1 MSTTQRLT
9 LIGMYNYE
17 PNIFDG
23 LNLPAAYDKATFI
36 ESLLVEHGEK
46 CVLYSDLP
54 FMRYSIGV
62 WSRKWFMELERIA
75 EALKA
80 EYNPLWNYDR
90 YEEWNDA
97 GGRRGSSETETGRT
111 SNMKTEGAHVGQSE
125 TDESRKEESQTEGA
139 HIGQSETNESRKE
152 ESQTEGAHI
161 GQSETDESRKEES
174 QTDGAHVGL
183 SEREENKTGSGK
195 TEGAHVGQSENT
207 SSGHAETTADDSRV
221 MKNNTDY
228 QDKQT
233 NNYSTTNETLVNA
246 TVEHQVAADN
256 SSTYQPDSQDIT
268 NGGKNKTSNDGTI
281 THDIKGAKDDLTER
295 SRNEGTS
302 SESANNTTNDTARD
316 MTETDS
322 SEKAD
327 GKTSESSRDTS
338 ENVVNGTGNTRK
350 SDSARDTSE
359 NVVNG
364 TGSTKNNDSARDTS
378 ENVINGS
385 GNARTNDSTRDTTES
400 GGEEKGTSI
409 STNAE
414 VNNSDHKGH
423 LWGNIGVTTSSQ
435 MIIESVEMRMKYN
448 L

>member
-36 ESLLVEHGEK
+36 ESLLLEHGEK

-75 EALKA
+75 EALQA

-90 YEEWNDA
+90 FEEWNDA

-111 SNMKTEGAHVGQSE
+111 SNMKTEGAHVGQTE
-125 TDESRKEESQTEGA
+125 TDESRKEESQ
-139 HIGQSETNESRKE
+139 SE
-152 ESQTEGAHI
+152 
-161 GQSETDESRKEES
+161 
-174 QTDGAHVGL
+174 GAHVGI

-207 SSGHAETTADDSRV
+207 SSGHAETSADDSHV

-233 NNYSTTNETLVNA
+233 NNYSTTNESLVNA
-246 TVEHQVAADN
+246 TTEHQVAADN
-256 SSTYQPDSQDIT
+256 SSTYQPDSKDIT
-268 NGGKNKTSNDGTI
+268 DSGKNKTSNDGSI
-281 THDIKGAKDDLTER
+281 THDIKGAKDDLAER
-295 SRNEGTS
+295 SHNEGTS
-302 SESANNTTNDTARD
+302 DESANNATNDTSRD
-316 MTETDS
+316 TTETDS
-322 SEKAD
+322 SEKTD
-327 GKTSESSRDTS
+327 GKTSDTSRDTS
-338 ENVVNGTGNTRK
+338 ENVVNG
-350 SDSARDTSE
+350 S
-359 NVVNG
+359 
-364 TGSTKNNDSARDTS
+364 GS
-378 ENVINGS
+378 
-385 GNARTNDSTRDTTES
+385 ARTNDSARDTTES
-400 GGEEKGTSI
+400 GGEEKGTSV

-448 L
+448 LYNAACRLFANELLIGIY